1 MDNELAKL
9 KQIISIQLNIP
20 RSALDKSCREQEFVR
35 ARVIYS
41 NILMKELQIP
51 IGKMNQYLNKDR
63 SSFYHYQKQHNN
75 AYEYPKFYQDYI
87 DDYEKVKSMFLGDQD
102 VMLKRWEVEFERL
115 SKARADIN
123 ARLDKIEKEMVDV
136 GM

>member
-1 MDNELAKL
+1 MNNELLKL

-20 RSALDKSCREQEFVR
+20 ITALDKSCREQEFVR

-41 NILMKELQIP
+41 NILMRELQIP
-51 IGKMNQYLNKDR
+51 IGKMNQYLSKDR

-75 AYEYPKFYQDYI
+75 AYEHPKFYKDYI

-102 VMLKRWEVEFERL
+102 VMLKRWEIEIERL
-115 SKARADIN
+115 NQVRVDIN